1 MCPCPLSSYLRYYE
15 LVQINYIGETVI
27 LHGLVD
33 TVGEGEKSP
42 IVPEHGP
49 VLEVLL
55 EAPLHHVQ
63 GDARFIRRLL
73 NVAEEIGNS
82 IGDLQKVEPDIVIG
96 NMIKTFKGLVST

>member
-1 MCPCPLSSYLRYYE
+1 M
-15 LVQINYIGETVI
+15 I

-33 TVGEGEKSP
+33 TVGEGKKSP

-63 GDARFIRRLL
+63 GDTRFIRRLL

-82 IGDLQKVEPDIVIG
+82 
-96 NMIKTFKGLVST
+96 

>member
-1 MCPCPLSSYLRYYE
+1 M
-15 LVQINYIGETVI
+15 I

-33 TVGEGEKSP
+33 TIGECEKRP
-42 IVPEHGP
+42 VVPEHGP